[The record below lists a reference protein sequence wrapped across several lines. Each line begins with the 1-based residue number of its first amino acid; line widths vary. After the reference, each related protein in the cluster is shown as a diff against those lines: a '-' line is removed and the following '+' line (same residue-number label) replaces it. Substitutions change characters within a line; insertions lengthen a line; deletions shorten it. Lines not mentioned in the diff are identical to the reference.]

1 MASLE
6 VKKKVKN
13 AVLYT
18 NGMIRIDNVRGSYVH
33 LDKPYAGR
41 SEDDEG
47 NKAVPKFSIIG
58 ILPKETHE
66 EAKELIVAEMKRIL
80 DEKKMKVA
88 KDKKFIRDGDDQE
101 KDEYE
106 NSWTV
111 SAREERKPKCRD
123 RTGNLVEDRDEIA
136 EMFQSG
142 YWFNIL
148 IRPWVQDNKFG
159 KRLNAGLVAV
169 QFVKK
174 DETFGMGSIDDSEAW
189 DTVES
194 ADDDFEDDGDDGL

>member
-41 SEDDEG
+41 ADDG
-47 NKAVPKFSIIG
+47 SDATPKFSIIG

-66 EAKELIVAEMKRIL
+66 EAKRLIVEEMTRIL
-80 DEKKMKVA
+80 DEKKSKVA

-106 NSWTV
+106 GAWTV

-123 RTGNLVEDRDEIA
+123 RAGNLVEDRDEIA
-136 EMFQSG
+136 DMFVSG
-142 YWFNIL
+142 YWYNIL
-148 IRPWVQDNKFG
+148 IRPWYQDNKFG
-159 KRLNAGLVAV
+159 KRLNAGLVGV
-169 QFVKK
+169 QFVRK
-174 DETFGMGSIDDSEAW
+174 DEPFGMAAIDDSDAW
-189 DTVES
+189 DAVDSDE
-194 ADDDFEDDGDDGL
+194 DDFEDDADDGL

>member
-41 SEDDEG
+41 ADDG
-47 NKAVPKFSIIG
+47 SDTTPKFSIIG

-66 EAKELIVAEMKRIL
+66 EAKKLIVEEMTRIL
-80 DEKKMKVA
+80 DEKKSKVA

-106 NSWTV
+106 GAWTV

-123 RTGNLVEDRDEIA
+123 RAGNLVEDRDEIA
-136 EMFQSG
+136 DMFVSG
-142 YWFNIL
+142 YWYNIL
-148 IRPWVQDNKFG
+148 IRPWYQDNKFG
-159 KRLNAGLVAV
+159 KRLNAGLVGV
-169 QFVKK
+169 QFVRK
-174 DETFGMGSIDDSEAW
+174 DEPFGMAAIDDSDAW
-189 DTVES
+189 DAVDSDE
-194 ADDDFEDDGDDGL
+194 DDFEDDADDGL

>member
-41 SEDDEG
+41 ADDG
-47 NKAVPKFSIIG
+47 SDATPKFSIIG

-66 EAKELIVAEMKRIL
+66 EAKKLIVEEMTRIL
-80 DEKKMKVA
+80 DEKKSKVA

-106 NSWTV
+106 GAWTV

-123 RTGNLVEDRDEIA
+123 RAGNLVEDRDEIA
-136 EMFQSG
+136 DMFVSG
-142 YWFNIL
+142 YWYNIL
-148 IRPWVQDNKFG
+148 IRPWYQDNKFG
-159 KRLNAGLVAV
+159 KRLNAGLVGV
-169 QFVKK
+169 QFVRK
-174 DETFGMGSIDDSEAW
+174 DEPFGMAAIDDSDAW
-189 DTVES
+189 DAVDSDE
-194 ADDDFEDDGDDGL
+194 DDFEDDADDGL

>member
-1 MASLE
+1 MAALE

-33 LDKPYAGR
+33 LDKPYVGQMN
-41 SEDDEG
+41 DGNEG
-47 NKAVPKFSIIG
+47 VPKYSLVG
-58 ILPKETHE
+58 ILPKDTHE
-66 EAKELIVAEMKRIL
+66 EAKNLIVSVINAMC
-80 DEKKMKVA
+80 DEKKAKVA

-101 KDEYE
+101 KDEYA
-106 NSWTV
+106 NAWTV

-123 RTGNLVEDRDEIA
+123 RNGSLVEDREDIA

-148 IRPWVQDNKFG
+148 IRPWFQDNKYG
-159 KRLNAGLVAV
+159 KRVNAGIAGV

-174 DETFGMGSIDDSEAW
+174 DETFGSGSIDDSDAW
-189 DTVES
+189 DTVDS
-194 ADDDFEDDGDDGL
+194 DDDDFDDGDI